1 MEKPITLRMKEV
13 KKEFVNTVNT
23 SELPAF
29 IIEYL
34 LKDILE
40 TVSKIANQQAE
51 NEEKAYMQSICDESK
66 VSENE

>member
-29 IIEYL
+29 IVEYL

-40 TVSKIANQQAE
+40 TVSKIAKQQAE
-51 NEEKAYMQSICDESK
+51 NEEKEYMQSICDESK
-66 VSENE
+66 VNENE

>member
-29 IIEYL
+29 IVEYL

-40 TVSKIANQQAE
+40 TVSKIAKQQAE

-66 VSENE
+66 VNENE